1 MVPLIAKFLLVFFTL
16 CYYNGGVLASLTSK
30 LPVSEEVVVKS
41 KYVGPLIE
49 GYVKQFYGPN
59 YHKVLLPLI
68 RDFAGIPSKLPQVTV
83 TVPATG
89 RLYRSHLFVDMGEIF
104 EKFPRDIYDFRLV
117 FDSPSMLDLRTCKSL
132 YKWNEDEDF
141 GNPTVA
147 AYWADDPD
155 HKELPETPSKFNRSA
170 FCGRQWVLGPL
181 TLVVTNLKDDSR
193 YVAYAPVKTGT
204 PLRIWDID
212 VKYVGEN
219 KLKLHNER
227 RLFPE
232 IIPEDFTLY
241 ITRGWPDTNTKSSL
255 EIFHSWFSWDTM
267 EIELTDN
274 YSPAGKGDIL
284 TFDIKADEAPTFEN
298 REEIT
303 LVFENDAHT
312 MIVFSK
318 GTVVIEPTIE
328 AAEVI
333 EPAIESDE
341 VIETARRQFDYT
353 QSVNANHAVMDNPR
367 KVDVVP
373 VFHGIYRI
381 GILFFFVFCAFLAI
395 CYFSG
400 IISHSDQHV
409 QKYSDEN
416 KPNAETQT
424 AQIQDDDH
432 SNCCCCCV

>member
-16 CYYNGGVLASLTSK
+16 CYYNGGVLASLASK
-30 LPVSEEVVVKS
+30 LPASEEDKS
-41 KYVGPLIE
+41 EYIHPLIE
-49 GYVKQFYGPN
+49 GYCRQTYGG
-59 YHKVLLPLI
+59 YHKDVLTLI
-68 RDFAGIPSKLPQVTV
+68 SYFAGVIPRKLPQVTV
-83 TVPATG
+83 TSDLSRACGT
-89 RLYRSHLFVDMGEIF
+89 LFVDMGEIF
-104 EKFPRDIYDFRLV
+104 EQFPRDTYKFELV
-117 FDSPSMLDLRTCKSL
+117 FGSPSELDLRTCKSL
-132 YKWNEDEDF
+132 YKWKEDDDF
-141 GNPTVA
+141 GESPTVA
-147 AYWADDPD
+147 AYSAKDAD
-155 HKELPETPSKFNRSA
+155 HKELLPEKPSKFRSA
-170 FCGRQWVLGPL
+170 YRRRQWVLGPL
-181 TLVVTNLKDDSR
+181 TLVVTVDDELS
-193 YVAYAPVKTGT
+193 VAYAPVKTGT
-204 PLRIWDID
+204 PLRIWDARVEYAGEKK
-212 VKYVGEN
+212 VKLPN
-219 KLKLHNER
+219 TRHW
-227 RLFPE
+227 FPE
-232 IIPEDFTLY
+232 IFPEDFTLY
-241 ITRGWPDTNTKSSL
+241 ITRRWPDTNAKSSL